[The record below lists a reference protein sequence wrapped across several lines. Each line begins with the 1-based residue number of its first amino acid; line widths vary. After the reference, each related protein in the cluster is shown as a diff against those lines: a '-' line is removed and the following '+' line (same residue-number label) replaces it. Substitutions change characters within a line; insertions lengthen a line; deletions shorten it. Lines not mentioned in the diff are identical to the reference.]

1 MKTEP
6 TKKYQ
11 HRTCLCKFVVFILD
25 WDDTL
30 LCTSFLSALSFSDI
44 SHETKEMIKKLDDI
58 VVKLINQAVS
68 RGVMYIITNATKG
81 WVQHS
86 SKLYLFFYLVI
97 CQTRI
102 ACFPIRLSQLS
113 PPAPHIVKCI
123 PVITDV
129 GKYKH
134 LRAS

>member
-1 MKTEP
+1 MKMGIMKTEP

-11 HRTCLCKFVVFILD
+11 HRTCLCKLVVFILD

-44 SHETKEMIKKLDDI
+44 PHETKEMIKKLDDS

-81 WVQHS
+81 WV
-86 SKLYLFFYLVI
+86 
-97 CQTRI
+97 
-102 ACFPIRLSQLS
+102 
-113 PPAPHIVKCI
+113 
-123 PVITDV
+123 
-129 GKYKH
+129 
-134 LRAS
+134 